1 MSSEEWTHIKAI
13 VSREFNPDCEFWFPE
28 AFSRAKEKYII
39 IREIYT
45 TAYNPHIPQSEPVD
59 NLMLYSDFVDE
70 NEAHHYVALSNSPN
84 MRKKKY
90 HITSRSMS
98 FKIWFKTIDGHDFF
112 PETYLFDILLKFR

>member
-1 MSSEEWTHIKAI
+1 MSSEGWTYINAI
-13 VSREFNPDCEFWFPE
+13 VSREFNPDGVFWFPE
-28 AFSRAKEKYII
+28 AYCRAKEKYII

-59 NLMLYSDFVDE
+59 NLMLYADFVDE
-70 NEAHHYVALSNSPN
+70 NEAHNYVALSNSPN

-90 HITSRSMS
+90 QIKSRAQC
-98 FKIWFKTIDGHDFF
+98 FRIWFKTIDGHDFW